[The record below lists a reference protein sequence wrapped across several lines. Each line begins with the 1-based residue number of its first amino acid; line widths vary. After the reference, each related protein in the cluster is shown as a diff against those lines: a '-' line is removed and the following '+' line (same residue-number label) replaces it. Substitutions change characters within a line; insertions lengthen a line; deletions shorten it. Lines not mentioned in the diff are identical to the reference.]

1 MIKHHSKDS
10 DVRLKMKFWKQDG
23 VCTWWIL
30 LCLIEMVWKARN
42 FAFRTI
48 LIWLPPSKRFILSA
62 MNNLSKFIL
71 ISSRSRRI
79 KLFNLFSAEFFLELH
94 LLAASEKLYFL
105 EEFQNLYMGWYLF
118 IFAHNWYWFSSKFVL
133 SVTILFCYESPIMTV
148 RYFASLQDYEMMD
161 YIATDILLWIAYND
175 RSILRKSAGTM
186 KWWIILLLYWYPS

>member
-1 MIKHHSKDS
+1 MIFYHHINFKKKRTMIKHHSKDS

-48 LIWLPPSKRFILSA
+48 LIWLPPSKRFILWA

-94 LLAASEKLYFL
+94 LLTASEKLYLL
-105 EEFQNLYMGWYLF
+105 EEFQNLYAYGM
-118 IFAHNWYWFSSKFVL
+118 IFFL
-133 SVTILFCYESPIMTV
+133 I
-148 RYFASLQDYEMMD
+148 
-161 YIATDILLWIAYND
+161 
-175 RSILRKSAGTM
+175 RS
-186 KWWIILLLYWYPS
+186 